1 MSNIWQEFIKE
12 EQQKEYFQALESF
25 LAFEKSQGKVIYP
38 KEELRFSAFELCSF
52 EDTKVVIIGQD
63 PYHGE
68 NQAHGLA
75 FSIPSTQKKFPPSLQ
90 NIFKELSSDMG
101 CHIPRSGNLTAWA
114 KQGVLLI
121 NAVLSV
127 EASCANSH
135 KDKGWEI
142 FSDSVIK
149 KLSDERE
156 GVIFVLWGGYAQ
168 KKEKLI
174 DAKRHHIIKTAH
186 PSPLSAY
193 RGFFGSKVF
202 SRINTLL
209 KEEGIEEIKWC
220 LEERLF

>member
-1 MSNIWQEFIKE
+1 MSSWQEFIKE
-12 EQQKEYFQALESF
+12 EQKKEYFQKLESF
-25 LAFEKSQGKVIYP
+25 LEAQKKEVKTIYP
-38 KEELRFSAFELCSF
+38 PESLRFHAFDLCSF

-90 NIFKELSSDMG
+90 NIFKELSSDIG
-101 CHIPRSGNLTAWA
+101 CIVPKSGTLVSWA

-135 KDKGWEI
+135 KDRGWET
-142 FSDSVIK
+142 FTDSVIQ
-149 KLSDERE
+149 KLSNEKE
-156 GVIFVLWGGYAQ
+156 GLIFVLWGGYAQ

-174 DAKRHHIIKTAH
+174 DKSKHHIIKSAH

-202 SRINTLL
+202 SRINAILKDEG
-209 KEEGIEEIKWC
+209 KEEIEWC
-220 LEERLF
+220 LEETLY